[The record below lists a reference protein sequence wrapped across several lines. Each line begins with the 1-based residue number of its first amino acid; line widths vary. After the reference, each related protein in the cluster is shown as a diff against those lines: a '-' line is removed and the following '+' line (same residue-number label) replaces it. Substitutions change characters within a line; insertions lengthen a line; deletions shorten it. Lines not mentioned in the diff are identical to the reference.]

1 MDDTALRI
9 RGLTK
14 AFRSFTLGPLD
25 VTVPTGAIY
34 GLVGPNGAGKTTTID
49 LVMGMGRKDAGTVEV
64 FGMDHLEEEVAV
76 KRRIGYA
83 GPDLSFQ
90 AWGTVGRALRFVR
103 DFYED
108 WDEPYSQDLLRR
120 LDVPEDQAIASLSF
134 GAKTKLGLVFALS
147 HHPDLLLLDEP
158 LAGLDAVSKKA
169 IFTEL
174 LEAVQDETRTVLIS
188 SHNLDDLERFA
199 DRIGIID
206 KGRMRLEGAT
216 ADLLARFQLVDCTAP
231 EGSAPRLGPEAR
243 VQERRG
249 DRWRILVDTADGGT
263 ERLVESGFTD
273 LAVTPVTLEELL
285 VALVHEA

>member
-1 MDDTALRI
+1 MNRIGMGIAVALGVVFTCGC
-9 RGLTK
+9 RGGG
-14 AFRSFTLGPLD
+14 R
-25 VTVPTGAIY
+25 TVPPPEPEERVAAQEA
-34 GLVGPNGAGKTTTID
+34 PGKESA
-49 LVMGMGRKDAGTVEV
+49 AGTEKEMVTLTGE
-64 FGMDHLEEEVAV
+64 
-76 KRRIGYA
+76 A
-83 GPDLSFQ
+83 GN
-90 AWGTVGRALRFVR
+90 A
-103 DFYED
+103 
-108 WDEPYSQDLLRR
+108 
-120 LDVPEDQAIASLSF
+120 
-134 GAKTKLGLVFALS
+134 KLGAVVVVDGA
-147 HHPDLLLLDEP
+147 PTY
-158 LAGLDAVSKKA
+158 LAGLDAWPEDVVGKTVEVEGWLTTSDA
-169 IFTEL
+169 H
-174 LEAVQDETRTVLIS
+174 EAVQDETRTVLIS